1 MCISFAA
8 PRHGRYSLTPQHSE
22 DGNKKG
28 QPRSAASAESVAF
41 LLLAGVAVGLGFGAG
56 IDWVFSTF
64 PLFVVIGVFVGF
76 ALALYAVYLET
87 K

>member
-1 MCISFAA
+1 V
-8 PRHGRYSLTPQHSE
+8 TPGSPE
-22 DGNKKG
+22 DGRKG
-28 QPRSAASAESVAF
+28 GGRGSAASAESVAF

-56 IDWVFSTF
+56 VDWLVGTF

-76 ALALYAVYLET
+76 GLALYAIYLET

>member
-1 MCISFAA
+1 V
-8 PRHGRYSLTPQHSE
+8 TPQHPE

-28 QPRSAASAESVAF
+28 QSGSAASAESVAF

-56 IDWVFSTF
+56 IDWLVGTF
-64 PLFVVIGVFVGF
+64 PLFVVIGVFAGF

>member
-1 MCISFAA
+1 MTPPS
-8 PRHGRYSLTPQHSE
+8 RHERHDDRRHP
-22 DGNKKG
+22 
-28 QPRSAASAESVAF
+28 PASAESVAF

-56 IDWVFSTF
+56 VDWLFGTF
-64 PLFVVIGVFVGF
+64 PVFVAVGVFVGF